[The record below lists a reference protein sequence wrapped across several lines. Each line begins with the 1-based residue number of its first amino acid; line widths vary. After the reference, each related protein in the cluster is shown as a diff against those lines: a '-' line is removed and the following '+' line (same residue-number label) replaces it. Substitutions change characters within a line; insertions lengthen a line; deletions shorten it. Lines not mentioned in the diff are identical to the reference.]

1 MYQNDPNTEKPKL
14 MDFMYCTI
22 VLFKNKYSISGVHI
36 QSTGFVESCLTL
48 FDELFA
54 YKCDCR
60 LEIKSDLCIRV
71 YPQQVWTAL
80 SGQCSVSSAFKAR
93 PNSCRLCAVILRIG
107 IACTFHLAIYI
118 YKLKYPGRE
127 FRRGFR

>member
-22 VLFKNKYSISGVHI
+22 VLFKNKYSISGVQI

-54 YKCDCR
+54 YKCYCRREIIRPVYKGIPAAGLDCSER
-60 LEIKSDLCIRV
+60 AMFS
-71 YPQQVWTAL
+71 QL
-80 SGQCSVSSAFKAR
+80 SF
-93 PNSCRLCAVILRIG
+93 
-107 IACTFHLAIYI
+107 
-118 YKLKYPGRE
+118 
-127 FRRGFR
+127 